1 MAYIYDL
8 TDTWNAGATTFNG
21 IKMNVTDTASS
32 ASSRLVTLQV
42 SGTEHFSVT
51 KGGVGYLSGNLG
63 IGTGSPGAKLDV
75 LGNIRLSGANPN
87 IEFNNGGS
95 MVYGPAASTLAFAT
109 GGGPGAPIERMRL
122 DSVGNFGIGTAS
134 PAGKLDVRGA
144 VSIGGSADASLH
156 ISTVYG
162 GNGRLTQMGPSGTS
176 ANALNIMAAKDGS
189 GSELW
194 YSWGVDT
201 SDQWRI
207 NKGIGFAA
215 TGLVLGNGYA
225 WWFTTSTLDTVS
237 FLPFQVKGGISV
249 DTNTTSGASAMS
261 FFNGQG
267 SGTRV
272 GWIGT
277 SGSSTSFNTSSDER
291 LKDNIS
297 DANDAASII
306 DTIQVRQFDWKVN
319 GEHQRYGV
327 IAQEL
332 DAVFPE
338 AVAHG
343 PTEDDMLAVDY
354 SKFVPMLLKE
364 IQSLRARVANLEL

>member
-8 TDTWNAGATTFNG
+8 TDTWNAGGTTFNA
-21 IKMNVTDTASS
+21 IKMNVTDS
-32 ASSRLVTLQV
+32 ASAVSSKLVSLQTN
-42 SGTEHFSVT
+42 GTEHFSVT
-51 KGGVGYLSGNLG
+51 KAGVGYFSN
-63 IGTGSPGAKLDV
+63 
-75 LGNIRLSGANPN
+75 
-87 IEFNNGGS
+87 
-95 MVYGPAASTLAFAT
+95 
-109 GGGPGAPIERMRL
+109 
-122 DSVGNFGIGTAS
+122 
-134 PAGKLDVRGA
+134 KLDVRGA

-156 ISTVYG
+156 INTVYG
-162 GNGRLTQMGPSGTS
+162 GNGRLTQMSPSGTS
-176 ANALNIMAAKDGS
+176 ASALNIIAARDSG

-201 SDQWRI
+201 SDQFRI
-207 NKGIGFAA
+207 NRGISFAA

-225 WWFTTSTLDTVS
+225 RWFTTSTLDTVS

-249 DTNTTSGASAMS
+249 DSNTTTATTVMS

-277 SGSSTSFNTSSDER
+277 DGSTTSYNTSSDVR
-291 LKDNIS
+291 LKENIS
-297 DANDAASII
+297 DADDAASII
-306 DTIQVRQFDWKVN
+306 DTIQVCQFDWKVN